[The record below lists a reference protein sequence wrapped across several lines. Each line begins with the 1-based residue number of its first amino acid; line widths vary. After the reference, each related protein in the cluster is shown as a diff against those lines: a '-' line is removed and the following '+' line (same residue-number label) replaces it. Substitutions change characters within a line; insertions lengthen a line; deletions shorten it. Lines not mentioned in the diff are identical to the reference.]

1 MERVAETYKAKF
13 VVSTSE
19 HGEEDLLLLNV
30 SSQALSLCLL
40 SSTLVDLNKKVLISF
55 VQTVYE

>member
-19 HGEEDLLLLNV
+19 DGGGDLLLLNV
-30 SSQALSLCLL
+30 SSHA
-40 SSTLVDLNKKVLISF
+40 
-55 VQTVYE
+55 

>member
-19 HGEEDLLLLNV
+19 HGEDDLLLLNV
-30 SSQALSLCLL
+30 SSQA
-40 SSTLVDLNKKVLISF
+40 
-55 VQTVYE
+55 